1 MCSAVLKPLLDRKQ
15 IPYIDAAYDGTYQPN
30 LEAAVRT
37 FMYQAAQHQKK
48 RKAQSA

>member
-1 MCSAVLKPLLDRKQ
+1 MQ

-30 LEAAVRT
+30 LGAAVRT

-48 RKAQSA
+48 RLAQSA